1 MQTFPD
7 VASGSFVAPDHEYP
21 SKLILRLT
29 ATDAAGAASSREI
42 ALEPRTVELTL
53 ATSPA
58 DLGVAMNATS
68 AAAPLTGTVIEGS
81 LNSISADSP
90 QQLGG
95 NLELFLVVRRG
106 HRHPHGDREHHSNG
120 DGDVHRRRRWS
131 ARPTERVE
139 GPPPQLELQTLK
151 VRIPRSVE
159 RLLERGGRAKLSCN
173 LDCRVKMKL
182 VASGRDARKLG
193 IAGRIAKGAARLEAD
208 DPAWVV
214 ARLGR
219 RAARRL
225 ADAEPGLEPRIEAQF
240 SAR

>member
-1 MQTFPD
+1 M
-7 VASGSFVAPDHEYP
+7 
-21 SKLILRLT
+21 L
-29 ATDAAGAASSREI
+29 DA
-42 ALEPRTVELTL
+42 
-53 ATSPA
+53 
-58 DLGVAMNATS
+58 
-68 AAAPLTGTVIEGS
+68 
-81 LNSISADSP
+81 
-90 QQLGG
+90 
-95 NLELFLVVRRG
+95 
-106 HRHPHGDREHHSNG
+106 
-120 DGDVHRRRRWS
+120 
-131 ARPTERVE
+131 
-139 GPPPQLELQTLK
+139 PPPQLELQTLK

-193 IAGRIAKGAARLEAD
+193 IAGRIAKRAARLEAD

-225 ADAEPGLEPRIEAQF
+225 AGADPDLEPRVVARF

>member
-1 MQTFPD
+1 MT
-7 VASGSFVAPDHEYP
+7 ANTT
-21 SKLILRLT
+21 RTLT
-29 ATDAAGAASSREI
+29 ATFI
-42 ALEPRTVELTL
+42 
-53 ATSPA
+53 
-58 DLGVAMNATS
+58 
-68 AAAPLTGTVIEGS
+68 
-81 LNSISADSP
+81 
-90 QQLGG
+90 
-95 NLELFLVVRRG
+95 
-106 HRHPHGDREHHSNG
+106 GDD
-120 DGDVHRRRRWS
+120 DGPPGPPSV
-131 ARPTERVE
+131 VE

-193 IAGRIAKGAARLEAD
+193 IAGRIAKRAARLEAD

-225 ADAEPGLEPRIEAQF
+225 AGADPDLEPRVVARF
-240 SAR
+240 SVR